1 MNQLEV
7 PERMGIYLFLLPN
20 LKVGYV
26 GSSNNLKRRY
36 KQHVSGIGN
45 KTIERYLK
53 HNSNI
58 EYMILEFCDGYKT
71 KDLKIIEENWINHF
85 RKKGLNLIN
94 ISKPTEEPSYKE
106 SKAVLA
112 YDVHTLSFVGEWNS
126 LCCAASEIKGNDAGI
141 SQAILEKPRG
151 HADTNRL
158 TYKGLFWF
166 FKNDFSKE
174 KLLIKKQKY
183 NAALINRKIK
193 TQANGIANSKKVKQY
208 SKEGVFIK
216 IWSSGMQVSRETNIS
231 QQSISNNLT
240 GKSRSAGG
248 YIWKYAEES
257 ELENESVRLQN
268 F

>member
-1 MNQLEV
+1 MGQIEV
-7 PERMGIYLFLLPN
+7 PERQGIYLFLLPN
-20 LKVGYV
+20 LKCGYV

-36 KQHVSGIGN
+36 EQHVSGIGN

-106 SKAVLA
+106 SKVVLA
-112 YDVHTLSFVGEWNS
+112 YDIHTLSFVGEWNS
-126 LCCAASEIKGNDAGI
+126 LCCAASEIKGNKSGI
-141 SQAILEKPRG
+141 SQAILETSRG
-151 HADTNRL
+151 HSGTNRL

-166 FKNDFSKE
+166 FKNNFSKE
-174 KLLIKKQKY
+174 KLLLKKQKY
-183 NAALINRKIK
+183 DDALINKKIK
-193 TQANGIANSKKVKQY
+193 TRSSGIANSKKVKQY

-216 IWSSGMQVSRETNIS
+216 IWSSGIQVSRETNIS
-231 QQSISNNLT
+231 QQSISHNLT

-248 YIWKYAEES
+248 FIWKYAEES
-257 ELENESVRLQN
+257 ESNNESLCFQN